1 MIEEQT
7 EDVIVSIS
15 DEGHGMNQK
24 VLDKIFDPFFS
35 TKPEG
40 EGTGLGL
47 AITLGLLKELQ
58 SEIDVQSTENEGTT
72 FTLIFPRELT

>member
-1 MIEEQT
+1 MIEEQS

-58 SEIDVQSTENEGTT
+58 SEIDVKSKENEGTT
-72 FTLIFPRELT
+72 FTLTFPRELT